1 MPVPASVLEILQTNN
16 VTYQLK
22 NGQSSMLRMLD
33 VQVKQ
38 ANAACAVKSMVL
50 SDAQGQVQILLPA
63 NYIVDLAAIQNQFG
77 RDLYALSDDDSRVL
91 IGQQNLTS
99 VPAIPQWQG
108 LPTLVDAALMDYPT
122 LWLDTGD
129 AEQTLEILQRD
140 FRNMIKAAVIGE
152 LARPAPAVPSS
163 TALDQKQILIALHN
177 FTRLRIKQ
185 RIEETLE
192 LPPLPDTA
200 QRIIQLR
207 ANPNSDISD
216 LTSIIELDPPLAAQV
231 VSWASSP
238 YYSAPGK
245 IKSVHDAIVRVL
257 GFDMVMNLAL
267 GLSLSKSMKSNV
279 MSPRQLNQY
288 WRQAVVT
295 AATVESLVTSI
306 AREHRPG
313 FGLSYLSGLLSNFGY
328 LILAEVFPPYFDN
341 IARHKDANPHI
352 PSACIEQFLIG
363 VSSCQI
369 SSWLMENWCMPP
381 EVVTALR
388 YQNNPEY
395 DGEHAVYAKLLYL
408 TNLMLNRA
416 QQSPY
421 AQPPIPDD
429 IFESLKL
436 NRTTAEAT
444 VQNIADSSDNLHAI
458 VEKIQ
463 G

>member
-16 VTYQLK
+16 ITYQLK
-22 NGQSSMLRMLD
+22 TSQSSMLRMLE

-63 NYIVDLAAIQNQFG
+63 DYMVDLAAIRNQFG
-77 RDLYALSDDDSRVL
+77 RDLYALSDDDSQAL
-91 IGQQNLTS
+91 IGQQNLAS

-108 LPTLVDAALMDYPT
+108 LPTLVDAALMDFPT

-129 AEQTLEILQRD
+129 AEQTLEIQQRD

-177 FTRLRIKQ
+177 FTQLRIKQ

-279 MSPRQLNQY
+279 MSPQQLSQY
-288 WRQAVVT
+288 WRRAVIT

-328 LILAEVFPPYFDN
+328 LILAEVFPPYFGN
-341 IARHKDANPHI
+341 IARHQDANPHI

-369 SSWLMENWCMPP
+369 SGWLMENWCMPP

-388 YQNNPEY
+388 FQNNPEY
-395 DGEHAVYAKLLYL
+395 QGEHAVYAKLLYL
-408 TNLMLNRA
+408 TNMMLNQA
-416 QQSPY
+416 QQSAY
-421 AQPPIPDD
+421 NHPPIPDEL
-429 IFESLKL
+429 FESLKL
-436 NRTTAEAT
+436 NRATAEAT
-444 VQNIADSSDNLHAI
+444 VQSIAASSDNLHAI

>member
-16 VTYQLK
+16 ITYQLK
-22 NGQSSMLRMLD
+22 NSQSSMLRMLD
-33 VQVKQ
+33 AQLKQ

-63 NYIVDLAAIQNQFG
+63 DYIVDLTAIQNQFG
-77 RDLYALSDDDSRVL
+77 RDLYALSDNDSRIL
-91 IGQQNLTS
+91 IGQQNLAS

-129 AEQTLEILQRD
+129 AEQTLEIQQRD

-177 FTRLRIKQ
+177 FTQLRIKQ

-267 GLSLSKSMKSNV
+267 GLSLSKSMKSKV
-279 MSPRQLNQY
+279 MSPQQLNQY
-288 WRQAVVT
+288 WRQAVIT

-328 LILAEVFPPYFDN
+328 LILAEVFPPYF
-341 IARHKDANPHI
+341 ASVERHVCANSHLP
-352 PSACIEQFLIG
+352 AGRVEQHLIG
-363 VSSCQI
+363 VASCQLA
-369 SSWLMENWCMPP
+369 SWLLDSWNLPME
-381 EVVTALR
+381 VTTAIR
-388 YQNNPEY
+388 HQHTP
-395 DGEHAVYAKLLYL
+395 DFQGRHAQFVQVLQV
-408 TNLMLNRA
+408 A
-416 QQSPY
+416 QQLLVNKGGLPGQFKAVPAALY
-421 AQPPIPDD
+421 QQLHLPRD
-429 IFESLKL
+429 
-436 NRTTAEAT
+436 TAEIT
-444 VQNIADSSDNLHAI
+444 VENILESCDELHSLAALM
-458 VEKIQ
+458 Q